1 MTLILSDEQIRQMR
15 QMSEEQRLH
24 HNVNQEPASR
34 IGRQQKQKM
43 SIILATLENNFNKEQ
58 LAANLR

>member
-34 IGRQQKQKM
+34 IGRQQKHKM
-43 SIILATLENNFNKEQ
+43 SLILATLENNFNKEQ